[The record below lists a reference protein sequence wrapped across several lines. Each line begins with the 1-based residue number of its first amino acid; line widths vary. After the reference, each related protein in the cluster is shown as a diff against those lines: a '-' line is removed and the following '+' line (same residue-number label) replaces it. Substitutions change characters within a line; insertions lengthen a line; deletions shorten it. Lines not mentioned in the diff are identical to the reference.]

1 MGIPPE
7 ATDQPETLLQ
17 DWALCGSD
25 QAHGQ
30 VARLASLEA
39 LVSLPD
45 SEDAEEIEFEHVVSA
60 ADHLYCRLQ
69 EKKRQLWD
77 QGDLHAF
84 KEVDARCKESWA
96 TLVPLL
102 DEQQERAYA
111 SMSDQKL
118 ADYYRR
124 DDEALGQLMDTFWT
138 LRDQGRHLAA
148 DEVKEE
154 LNRMM
159 ERRDAFEDR
168 IMQERKAIWRA
179 WHA

>member
-1 MGIPPE
+1 
-7 ATDQPETLLQ
+7 
-17 DWALCGSD
+17 
-25 QAHGQ
+25 
-30 VARLASLEA
+30 
-39 LVSLPD
+39 
-45 SEDAEEIEFEHVVSA
+45 
-60 ADHLYCRLQ
+60 
-69 EKKRQLWD
+69 
-77 QGDLHAF
+77 
-84 KEVDARCKESWA
+84 
-96 TLVPLL
+96 
-102 DEQQERAYA
+102 
-111 SMSDQKL
+111 MSDQKL